1 MQGLVVLKHFKEEHE
16 QGMGAGA
23 GHVGAGGRGKA
34 FEVIQ
39 TVMERVG
46 GEEAVRG
53 PVKRWGS
60 MA

>member
-1 MQGLVVLKHFKEEHE
+1 MNR
-16 QGMGAGA
+16 GMGAGA